1 MTLKLVRGPV
11 RRRAKVR
18 VTNGNAFAVTGRLG
32 GRSVARLG
40 GRPAKFR
47 SKRFALAAKSGKTI
61 PLILPRAMRRRLATA
76 GVLRLKLG
84 ATVADP
90 AKHTRRV
97 SKRVTARTKR

>member
-18 VTNGNAFAVTGRLG
+18 VTNGNAFEVTGRLG

-40 GRPAKFR
+40 GRRAKFR
-47 SKRFALAAKSGKTI
+47 SKRFALAAKSGNV
-61 PLILPRAMRRRLATA
+61 PLILPRAMRRRLANA
-76 GVLRLKLG
+76 GVLRLTLS
-84 ATVADP
+84 ATVGDP